1 MKKILVIQSIH
12 EAGIELLKSNA
23 NYEFEV
29 VENVDPEFL
38 KSKIKDFDGVS
49 IRTAKLTRDVI
60 EAANNLKI
68 ISRHGVGYDNI
79 DLEASKKNN
88 LTLAIT
94 ATANAVAVAEHVMF
108 MLLNISKR
116 KTMYDDTVKEGKFN
130 DRNKLPKTVELWGKN
145 ILIAGFGRIGQS
157 LIKRCL
163 GFEMKV
169 FVYDPF
175 VSKDVIENLGGIKVD
190 SMEDACKTMDA
201 VSLHIPLNDKT
212 KNIINYDLLKT
223 MKNNCIIINAA
234 RGGIV
239 NEVDLD
245 KALNEGLI
253 FGAGLDVLEYEKLS
267 FENLFDEES
276 KNESFEYLRQ
286 SENVLLTP
294 HVAGWT
300 FESHEKLAQT
310 IVDKIE
316 CLFSEKPKEE
326 PKLKR
331 VTGLGGFFFKTQN
344 PQLLKEWYKK
354 HLDLPVDDYGCSFW
368 WKNEKGENCSTQWS
382 PFKDDTNYFNPSK
395 KEFMQNFRVDD
406 LENLLKKLSEEG
418 VTIIGEM
425 ETYEYGKF
433 GWVLDLEG
441 NKIELWEPID
451 SAFK

>member
-1 MKKILVIQSIH
+1 MKKILVIQPIH

-38 KSKIKDFDGVS
+38 KSKIKDCDGAS
-49 IRTAKLTRDVI
+49 IRTAKLTGDVI

-175 VSKDVIENLGGIKVD
+175 VSKDVIENLGGIKVE
-190 SMEDACKTMDA
+190 SMEDTCKEMDA
-201 VSLHIPLNDKT
+201 ISLHIPLNDKT
-212 KNIINYDLLKT
+212 KNIINYALLKT
-223 MKNNCIIINAA
+223 MKKNCIIINAA

-239 NEVDLD
+239 NEIDLD
-245 KALNEGLI
+245 KALKEDLI
-253 FGAGLDVLEYEKLS
+253 FGAGLDVFEIEPPESNNPLLKNDKVFLSPHTAAFTEECMTRMGKETIQNIIDFFDEKL
-267 FENLFDEES
+267 
-276 KNESFEYLRQ
+276 
-286 SENVLLTP
+286 
-294 HVAGWT
+294 
-300 FESHEKLAQT
+300 EKFK
-310 IVDKIE
+310 VV
-316 CLFSEKPKEE
+316 
-326 PKLKR
+326 KL
-331 VTGLGGFFFKTQN
+331 
-344 PQLLKEWYKK
+344 
-354 HLDLPVDDYGCSFW
+354 
-368 WKNEKGENCSTQWS
+368 
-382 PFKDDTNYFNPSK
+382 
-395 KEFMQNFRVDD
+395 
-406 LENLLKKLSEEG
+406 
-418 VTIIGEM
+418 
-425 ETYEYGKF
+425 
-433 GWVLDLEG
+433 
-441 NKIELWEPID
+441 
-451 SAFK
+451 

>member
-1 MKKILVIQSIH
+1 MKKILVIQPIH

-38 KSKIKDFDGVS
+38 KSKIKDCDGVS
-49 IRTAKLTRDVI
+49 IRTAKLTGDVI

-175 VSKDVIENLGGIKVD
+175 ISKDVIENLGGIKVD

-253 FGAGLDVLEYEKLS
+253 FGAGLDVFETEPPESNNPLLKNDKVFLSPHTAAFTEECMTRMGKETVQNIIDFFDEKLKK
-267 FENLFDEES
+267 S
-276 KNESFEYLRQ
+276 K
-286 SENVLLTP
+286 
-294 HVAGWT
+294 
-300 FESHEKLAQT
+300 
-310 IVDKIE
+310 
-316 CLFSEKPKEE
+316 
-326 PKLKR
+326 
-331 VTGLGGFFFKTQN
+331 
-344 PQLLKEWYKK
+344 
-354 HLDLPVDDYGCSFW
+354 
-368 WKNEKGENCSTQWS
+368 
-382 PFKDDTNYFNPSK
+382 
-395 KEFMQNFRVDD
+395 
-406 LENLLKKLSEEG
+406 
-418 VTIIGEM
+418 II
-425 ETYEYGKF
+425 
-433 GWVLDLEG
+433 
-441 NKIELWEPID
+441 I
-451 SAFK
+451 

>member
-1 MKKILVIQSIH
+1 MKKILVIQPIH

-38 KSKIKDFDGVS
+38 KSKIKDCDGVS
-49 IRTAKLTRDVI
+49 IRTAKLTGDVI

-175 VSKDVIENLGGIKVD
+175 ISKDVIENLGGIKVD

-253 FGAGLDVLEYEKLS
+253 FGAGLDV
-267 FENLFDEES
+267 FE
-276 KNESFEYLRQ
+276 
-286 SENVLLTP
+286 T
-294 HVAGWT
+294 
-300 FESHEKLAQT
+300 
-310 IVDKIE
+310 
-316 CLFSEKPKEE
+316 E
-326 PKLKR
+326 PPEPN
-331 VTGLGGFFFKTQN
+331 N
-344 PQLLKEWYKK
+344 PLLKNDKVF
-354 HLDLPVDDYGCSFW
+354 L
-368 WKNEKGENCSTQWS
+368 S
-382 PFKDDTNYFNPSK
+382 PHTA
-395 KEFMQNFRVDD
+395 
-406 LENLLKKLSEEG
+406 
-418 VTIIGEM
+418 
-425 ETYEYGKF
+425 
-433 GWVLDLEG
+433 
-441 NKIELWEPID
+441 
-451 SAFK
+451 AFTEDRKSVV